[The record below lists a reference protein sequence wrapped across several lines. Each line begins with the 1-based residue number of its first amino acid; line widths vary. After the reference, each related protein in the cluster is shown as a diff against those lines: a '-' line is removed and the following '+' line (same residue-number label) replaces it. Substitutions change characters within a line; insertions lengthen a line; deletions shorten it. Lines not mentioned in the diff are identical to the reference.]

1 MTLNLYITNRIIKE
15 SLLKHLVLLFQV
27 KSDCILKTVTTYVDQ
42 INPDIVVVLIDIL
55 STAVTQKKY
64 LNLLNESHSLFL
76 NVGCLLQMLH
86 KIGQSSDSSIFTP
99 IQKLDAVAPVGKYD
113 PGFEKEISF
122 NLKTKLVKCLA
133 NLLHKN
139 PRNQELV
146 REMEFLPCILECT
159 NADARN
165 PLIKEWSVLAIKNL
179 CEDNLENQK
188 IIENLTKIKNA
199 ENPMLKEMGLDVGT
213 LRIGK

>member
-1 MTLNLYITNRIIKE
+1 M
-15 SLLKHLVLLFQV
+15 
-27 KSDCILKTVTTYVDQ
+27 KTVTTYVDQ
-42 INPDIVVVLIDIL
+42 INPDIVVVLVETL

-64 LNLLNESHSLFL
+64 LDMLNDSHSLFL

-86 KIGQSSDSSIFTP
+86 KIGQSSESSIFTP
-99 IQKLDAVAPVGKYD
+99 IQKLDAVAPMGKYD
-113 PGFEKEISF
+113 PAFEKEISF

-146 REMEFLPCILECT
+146 REMEILNCILECT

-165 PLIKEWSVLAIKNL
+165 PLIKEWSVIAIRNL
-179 CEDNLENQK
+179 CEDNVENQK
-188 IIENLTKIKNA
+188 IIENLAKIKNV
-199 ENPMLKEMGLDVGT
+199 ENPVVKELGLDVGT

>member
-1 MTLNLYITNRIIKE
+1 MLFYRIIKE
-15 SLLKHLVLLFQV
+15 NLLKHITLVFQV
-27 KSDCILKTVTTYVDQ
+27 KSDCIMKTVTTYVDQ
-42 INPDIVVVLIDIL
+42 INPGIVLVLVDIL

-64 LNLLNESHSLFL
+64 LNLLDDNHALFL
-76 NVGCLLQMLH
+76 NIGCLLQMLH
-86 KIGQSSDSSIFTP
+86 KIGRSSESSIFTP

-133 NLLHKN
+133 NLLHRNK
-139 PRNQELV
+139 RNQELV
-146 REMEFLPCILECT
+146 REMEFLHCILECT

-179 CEDNLENQK
+179 CEDNHENQK
-188 IIENLTKIKNA
+188 IIENLTKIRNVD
-199 ENPMLKEMGLDVGT
+199 NPVLKEMGLDVGT